1 MKPRA
6 LTTLAAIAATIV
18 LSFGVVP
25 AQAAPLRPLYPLE
38 GLAVDPPPEVT
49 ADAWILYDD
58 TYGVV
63 LASTNADEERAMAST
78 TKIMTAMVAFENS
91 TPDQTVVVSQRA
103 ADVGEAEVPLVVGE
117 EIEIGAL
124 TTGLLVRSAND
135 AAIAVAEGV
144 AGSVEAFVDLMN
156 AKAEELGLQHT
167 HFANPHGL
175 DQAGHYTSAS
185 DLLTMAL
192 AAMELPE
199 FSRAVGAHVYR
210 FPADPTGEFRVVQN
224 TNFLLWDYE
233 GAIGVKTG
241 YTFQAGRAL
250 VGAADRNGRRLYSVV
265 LGSDGASDHF
275 SDTEALLDYGFES
288 FGVVP
293 LIIEGET
300 YGTQRSGDEVDP
312 LLAAATAEAF
322 VHIAGAGLLAPQLE
336 LVDGQPMLVS
346 GDQQVESAVAAE
358 SADLPGVG
366 DALGWFRQ
374 WIGGG
379 NE

>member
-1 MKPRA
+1 M
-6 LTTLAAIAATIV
+6 
-18 LSFGVVP
+18 
-25 AQAAPLRPLYPLE
+25 E

-63 LASTNADEERAMAST
+63 LASSNADEERAMAST

-175 DQAGHYTSAS
+175 DQAGHYTSAA

-192 AAMELPE
+192 AAMDLPE

-300 YGTQRSGDEVDP
+300 YGTQRSGDVQIIRKC
-312 LLAAATAEAF
+312 LAE
-322 VHIAGAGLLAPQLE
+322 GAQHGMCRI
-336 LVDGQPMLVS
+336 DFRRFGNRHF
-346 GDQQVESAVAAE
+346 
-358 SADLPGVG
+358 
-366 DALGWFRQ
+366 LG
-374 WIGGG
+374 
-379 NE
+379 